1 MTDMETMAEDLRK
14 ARLIVKTIHGNH
26 YREVVAPYIE
36 IIKQRIQ
43 QTGETTLL
51 ATFECT
57 RLIVGYLPKLECLAA
72 GIEIVA
78 PSEVAV

>member
-1 MTDMETMAEDLRK
+1 MTDMETMADNLRN
-14 ARLIVKTIHGNH
+14 ARVIVKTIHGTH

-36 IIKQRIQ
+36 TIKQRIQ

-57 RLIVGYLPKLECLAA
+57 RLIVGYMSKLECLAA
-72 GIEIVA
+72 GIELVA
-78 PSEVAV
+78 PSEVAA